1 MKRTTFFRLLILVLW
16 GLALQINVFAGI
28 SDETSPGKAKYVF
41 LFIGDGLGHA
51 QVSTTE
57 AYLATLQGK
66 TGFEP
71 LNYSGFPH
79 IGQSTTHAN
88 NRLITGSAA
97 AGTALATGNKTN
109 INRIS
114 MDPAGTTPYETIAE
128 IAKKHGYKVGI
139 VTSVSIDHA
148 TPAVFYAHQPD
159 REMYFEIGI
168 DLINSGFDYFAGGG
182 LLIPDGTWKDQ
193 EVNLPTLAAE
203 KGYTVVN
210 TAEGFHGLQ
219 PGSGKSLVLS
229 PRTAGGASLPY
240 AIDTHPG
247 DLTLADLTAKGI
259 EMLSGDDGFFMM
271 VEGGKIDWLCHAN
284 DAASLV
290 REMIAFSEAVD
301 KALAFYQEYP
311 ENTLIIVTSDHE
323 TGGLSLGHAA
333 TKYETNVELLKY
345 QRSSVEELNKIVAHF
360 RVNQSG
366 DTEEDFNRMLRVLEF
381 DLGLHNRKYG
391 TLLDDNEMAILK
403 ELFMTTVM
411 GIGAGK
417 GTYGYSEPF
426 MAKAIEIMNKKAGI
440 AWGTGSH
447 TAVNV
452 PVYAIGTGAER
463 FTGVIDNT
471 DIPRIIGELM
481 GVW

>member
-1 MKRTTFFRLLILVLW
+1 MMKRITFLRILILVFW
-16 GLALQINVFAGI
+16 GLSLQISVFADKG
-28 SDETSPGKAKYVF
+28 SPDGPKYVF
-41 LFIGDGLGHA
+41 LFIGDGLGHT

-57 AYLATLQGK
+57 AYLAALQGK
-66 TGFEP
+66 NGFDP
-71 LNYSGFPH
+71 LNFSGFPI
-79 IGQSTTHAN
+79 IGQSTTYAN

-114 MDPAGTTPYETIAE
+114 MDPAGTIPYETIAE
-128 IAKKHGYKVGI
+128 KAKKQGYKIGI

-159 REMYFEIGI
+159 RDMYFEIGI

-210 TAEGFHGLQ
+210 TAEAFGNLK
-219 PGSGKSLVLS
+219 PGNGKSLILS
-229 PRTAGGASLPY
+229 PRSAGGASLPY

-247 DLTLADLTAKGI
+247 DLTLADFTAKGI
-259 EMLSGDDGFFMM
+259 EMLSGDEGFFIM
-271 VEGGKIDWLCHAN
+271 VEGGKIDWLGHAN

-301 KALAFYQEYP
+301 KALDFYHEYP

-323 TGGLSLGHAA
+323 TGGMSLGHAA
-333 TKYETNVELLKY
+333 MKYETNVELLKY

-366 DTEEDFNRMLRVLEF
+366 NPEEDFNRMLRVLEF
-381 DLGLHNRKYG
+381 DLGLHNRKYE
-391 TLLDDNEMAILK
+391 TLLDDVEMAVLK

-411 GIGAGK
+411 GIGTEK
-417 GTYGYSEPF
+417 GSYGYSEPF

-447 TAVNV
+447 TGVNV